1 MIIDAMAESGE
12 GYEFVRWLRANVP
25 EPNRHTPVLLT
36 AAHTKASDVA
46 NARDC
51 GSHFI
56 VAKPLAPI
64 VVLERII
71 WIAKEGR
78 AFVLSDEYV
87 GPDRRFAKSG
97 AIADHPRRRRED
109 QIALQDEAAAESAR
123 RGAARGR
130 RGSLH
135 RPPVE
140 SRVMSSV
147 GYEFPKYKL
156 TSQLRETGRHG
167 GRRGGGSGRR
177 QPRGAAPGLR
187 RRAAERGGGGA
198 CLLPD
203 LPGQLRCR
211 GVAAALRDLGA
222 RGRHR
227 RGLRRARGGR
237 HLRQPLQPPG
247 PPRR

>member
-1 MIIDAMAESGE
+1 MGLDPKSRGRFNLSKTVVLLFDPTPLGLAILSQILAGFGARKIHRCSTIDEAKQVVAEFEVDLMIVDAMAESGE

-87 GPDRRFAKSG
+87 GPDRRFAKNDPAG
-97 AIADHPRRRRED
+97 DHPRRRRED
-109 QIALQDEAAAESAR
+109 QVELQPEAAADGPDDDAESAP
-123 RGAARGR
+123 AADAAVPFID
-130 RGSLH
+130 
-135 RPPVE
+135 RPL
-140 SRVMSSV
+140 
-147 GYEFPKYKL
+147 K
-156 TSQLRETGRHG
+156 
-167 GRRGGGSGRR
+167 
-177 QPRGAAPGLR
+177 AAS
-187 RRAAERGGGGA
+187 
-198 CLLPD
+198 
-203 LPGQLRCR
+203 
-211 GVAAALRDLGA
+211 
-222 RGRHR
+222 
-227 RGLRRARGGR
+227 
-237 HLRQPLQPPG
+237 
-247 PPRR
+247 

>member
-1 MIIDAMAESGE
+1 MALDPKSRARFNLSNTVVLVFDPTPLGLAILTQILTGFGARKIHRCSTIDEAKQVVADFEIDLMIIDAMAESGE

-87 GPDRRFAKSG
+87 GPDRRFTKNEPK
-97 AIADHPRRRRED
+97 ADHPRRRRED
-109 QIALQDEAAAESAR
+109 QVELQPEGTDTPGEVAERPAAAAPEGDAVPFMDR
-123 RGAARGR
+123 PLKAA
-130 RGSLH
+130 S
-135 RPPVE
+135 
-140 SRVMSSV
+140 
-147 GYEFPKYKL
+147 
-156 TSQLRETGRHG
+156 
-167 GRRGGGSGRR
+167 
-177 QPRGAAPGLR
+177 
-187 RRAAERGGGGA
+187 
-198 CLLPD
+198 
-203 LPGQLRCR
+203 
-211 GVAAALRDLGA
+211 
-222 RGRHR
+222 
-227 RGLRRARGGR
+227 
-237 HLRQPLQPPG
+237 
-247 PPRR
+247 

>member
-1 MIIDAMAESGE
+1 MALDPKSRARFNLSKTVVLVFDPTPLGLGIVSQILTGFGARKIHRCGTIDEAKQVVADFEVDLMIIDAMAESGE

-97 AIADHPRRRRED
+97 AVADHPRRRRED
-109 QIALQDEAAAESAR
+109 QIALQDEAAAESPGEALP
-123 RGAARGR
+123 AAGEVPFID
-130 RGSLH
+130 
-135 RPPVE
+135 RPL
-140 SRVMSSV
+140 
-147 GYEFPKYKL
+147 K
-156 TSQLRETGRHG
+156 
-167 GRRGGGSGRR
+167 
-177 QPRGAAPGLR
+177 AAS
-187 RRAAERGGGGA
+187 
-198 CLLPD
+198 
-203 LPGQLRCR
+203 
-211 GVAAALRDLGA
+211 
-222 RGRHR
+222 
-227 RGLRRARGGR
+227 
-237 HLRQPLQPPG
+237 
-247 PPRR
+247 

>member
-1 MIIDAMAESGE
+1 MGLDPKSRARFNLSRTVVLVFDPTPLGLAILGQILTGFGARKVHRCRTVEEAKQVVAEFEVDLMIVDAMAESGE

-87 GPDRRFAKSG
+87 GPDRRFAKSDPEG
-97 AIADHPRRRRED
+97 DHPRRRRED
-109 QIALQDEAAAESAR
+109 QVALQPEDAAE
-123 RGAARGR
+123 
-130 RGSLH
+130 
-135 RPPVE
+135 
-140 SRVMSSV
+140 
-147 GYEFPKYKL
+147 
-156 TSQLRETGRHG
+156 
-167 GRRGGGSGRR
+167 GSGD
-177 QPRGAAPGLR
+177 
-187 RRAAERGGGGA
+187 AAEAPAAEGA
-198 CLLPD
+198 VPFIDRPLK
-203 LPGQLRCR
+203 
-211 GVAAALRDLGA
+211 AAS
-222 RGRHR
+222 
-227 RGLRRARGGR
+227 
-237 HLRQPLQPPG
+237 
-247 PPRR
+247 

>member
-1 MIIDAMAESGE
+1 MALDPKSRARFNLSKTVVMVFDPTPLGLAILTQILTGFGARKIHRCSTIDEAKQVVVDFEVDLMIVDAMAESGE

-87 GPDRRFAKSG
+87 GPDRRFTKNAAKG
-97 AIADHPRRRRED
+97 EHPRRRRED
-109 QIALQDEAAAESAR
+109 QIELQAEDAETPGGPAPDGDAAVPFIDR
-123 RGAARGR
+123 PLKAA
-130 RGSLH
+130 S
-135 RPPVE
+135 
-140 SRVMSSV
+140 
-147 GYEFPKYKL
+147 
-156 TSQLRETGRHG
+156 
-167 GRRGGGSGRR
+167 
-177 QPRGAAPGLR
+177 
-187 RRAAERGGGGA
+187 
-198 CLLPD
+198 
-203 LPGQLRCR
+203 
-211 GVAAALRDLGA
+211 
-222 RGRHR
+222 
-227 RGLRRARGGR
+227 
-237 HLRQPLQPPG
+237 
-247 PPRR
+247 